1 MGRPRPGADVERW
14 IAMSENSSG
23 DVPVRGDEPDRL
35 GSLEL
40 PGSATGLSCPR
51 CGGVLGERVEG
62 REIRLECRIGH
73 VMVLETLLEAKA
85 WAVEDA
91 LWASVRALQEK
102 AALTRRLSQRAERR
116 GDLVSAEELRREA
129 GAADHR
135 ADIVRDILE
144 AADHAVED
152 DPGPRRGRAHSDG

>member
-1 MGRPRPGADVERW
+1 
-14 IAMSENSSG
+14 MSDDSSG
-23 DVPVRGDEPDRL
+23 DLPAKGDEPDRL
-35 GSLEL
+35 GPLEL
-40 PGSATGLSCPR
+40 PGSPTGLSCPR
-51 CGGVLGERVEG
+51 CGGVLAERIDG
-62 REIRLECRIGH
+62 LDLRLECRIGH
-73 VMVLETLLEAKA
+73 IVVLEALLEAKA
-85 WAVEDA
+85 CAVEDA

-102 AALTRRLSQRAERR
+102 AALTRRLAQRAERR

-152 DPGPRRGRAHSDG
+152 DPGPRRGRTHSDG

>member
-1 MGRPRPGADVERW
+1 
-14 IAMSENSSG
+14 MSENSSG
-23 DVPVRGDEPDRL
+23 DVPARGDEPDGL
-35 GSLEL
+35 GPLEL
-40 PGSATGLSCPR
+40 PGSPTGLSCPR
-51 CGGVLGERVEG
+51 CGGVLAERIDG
-62 REIRLECRIGH
+62 QDLRLECRIGH
-73 VMVLETLLEAKA
+73 VVVLEALLEAKA

-102 AALTRRLSQRAERR
+102 AALTRRLSQRAERQ

-144 AADHAVED
+144 AADRAVED
-152 DPGPRRGRAHSDG
+152 GTGRGRGLTHTDG